1 MQRLGPLIS
10 RKNNE
15 KKQKIGKV
23 TPART
28 IAHTG
33 MVPFW
38 MLEALHR
45 GHNLGATTRRA
56 GGDGGAS

>member
-1 MQRLGPLIS
+1 MQRLGPFIS
-10 RKNNE
+10 RKNSE

-23 TPART
+23 TIASA
-28 IAHTG
+28 IAHPG
-33 MVPFW
+33 VVPLS
-38 MLEALHR
+38 MPEELHR

>member
-15 KKQKIGKV
+15 KKQKIGNV
-23 TPART
+23 TPAST

-33 MVPFW
+33 IVPLRMV
-38 MLEALHR
+38 EALHR
-45 GHNLGATTRRA
+45 GHSL
-56 GGDGGAS
+56 